1 MFNYKTYI
9 EIKNNSEYKLIMN
22 RPFEN
27 IKVLELTHVLA
38 GPFTT
43 YQFALLGAEVI
54 KIEDPKNPD
63 CARGRGPDPAQ
74 NRALRGLNF
83 QVQASNKKAMTLDLK
98 HQAGRRLLK
107 ELVKTADILVEN
119 YRTGALDSL
128 GLGYDDLKEIN
139 PGLIYCSL
147 TGFGHDGPRA
157 VVNAYDNVIQATSGI
172 IDQSGGHKPGLS
184 FVDYAAGYNAAFAIS
199 AALYRRDKTGQG
211 TYISSSM
218 FEVAMTL
225 MAPEAAAAQYP
236 KKTNRDKEAGIGCY
250 QTSYGLLMIG
260 AFTADQNKRM
270 WAMMEEL
277 GYEISENLKAPN
289 DWESL
294 WAVTGEIKE
303 ALEKIFTDKT
313 AESWQ
318 DLFHKAGLP
327 AETLRTLPEAVEDPQ
342 LKNYFHQSKSGE
354 GDTYPP
360 ILPTAAYNFENGPAI
375 TSLPP
380 SVGEHT
386 EEILKSL
393 GLTDREIDQ
402 LRQDEVIL

>member
-1 MFNYKTYI
+1 
-9 EIKNNSEYKLIMN
+9 MN

-27 IKVLELTHVLA
+27 IKVLDLTHVLA
-38 GPFTT
+38 GPFAT
-43 YQFALLGAEVI
+43 YQLALLGADVI

-83 QVQASNKKAMTLDLK
+83 QVQASNKKAITLDLK
-98 HQAGRRLLK
+98 HQSGRRLLK
-107 ELVKTADILVEN
+107 ELVKSADILVEN

-147 TGFGHDGPRA
+147 SGYGSDGPRA
-157 VVNAYDNVIQATSGI
+157 EVNAYDNVIQATSGI

-184 FVDYAAGYNAAFAIS
+184 FIDYAAGYNAAFAIS
-199 AALYRRDKTGQG
+199 AALYRRDKTGEG
-211 TYISSSM
+211 THISSSM

-225 MAPEAAAAQYP
+225 MAPEAAAVQYP
-236 KKTNRDKEAGIGCY
+236 KKTKRDKEAGIGCY
-250 QTSYGLLMIG
+250 QTSYGQLMIG
-260 AFTADQNKRM
+260 AFTADQNRSM
-270 WAMMEEL
+270 WAMLEEL
-277 GYEISENLKAPN
+277 GYEVPKNLKTPN

-294 WAVTGEIKE
+294 WAVTDEIRE

-313 AESWQ
+313 AEAWQ
-318 DLFHKAGLP
+318 ELFHKAGLP
-327 AETLRTLPEAVEDPQ
+327 AETVRTLSEAVEDPQ
-342 LKNYFHQSKSGE
+342 LKNYFQKGPQGP

-360 ILPTAAYNFENGPAI
+360 ILPTAAYSFDNGPAI

-386 EEILKSL
+386 EEILKGL
-393 GLTDREIDQ
+393 GLTGREIEQ
-402 LRQDEVIL
+402 LRNDGVIL